1 MSAEPGPPP
10 IQPPQL
16 SPDGK
21 YVWDGSKWQPI
32 ADPAEPTHRGVF
44 AAWNAIQVDPAD
56 PVAEAPKPVPV
67 QVEARVQVQTPV
79 QIQEPAPEIDY
90 SYTVDDPT
98 ITPLWAQP
106 AKSGMTNYLYAG
118 AGIVILVM
126 AVMLLNSF
134 NFYQYLPWYGAGSSS
149 ASVTSPQPTP
159 VVDNTRSDFGRA
171 DRFLNGALVPAV
183 ATMADAMQQMQ
194 TCNGTLSNSCYDA
207 IVATEPQL
215 KKVLAV
221 VDRGPIPLCIAAP
234 MKSFR
239 ADVVNME
246 AGLQLSLKGYKNNN
260 RGDVGNGLTVFARS
274 SQAMAADGK
283 TADQLHN
290 TQCSKD
296 LEGP

>member
-32 ADPAEPTHRGVF
+32 ADPSEPTHRGIF
-44 AAWNAIQVDPAD
+44 AAWNAIQVAPFDPSAE
-56 PVAEAPKPVPV
+56 VAQPAPVPT
-67 QVEARVQVQTPV
+67 QAQVQVQTPM
-79 QIQEPAPEIDY
+79 QIAEPAPEIDY
-90 SYTVDDPT
+90 SYTINDPT

-106 AKSGMTNYLYAG
+106 AKSGMTNFLYAG
-118 AGIVILVM
+118 AGIVVLVI

-134 NFYQYLPWYGAGSSS
+134 NFFQNLPWNSAGSSS
-149 ASVTSPQPTP
+149 TPVVSPQPTP

-171 DRFLNGALVPAV
+171 DRFLNGSLVPAV
-183 ATMADAMQQMQ
+183 ATLADVMQQMQ
-194 TCNGTLSNSCYDA
+194 TCNGTPSNSCYDA
-207 IVATEPQL
+207 IVATEPEI

-221 VDRGPIPLCIAAP
+221 VDQGTIPLCIAAP

-239 ADVVNME
+239 SDLVNME

-260 RGDVGNGLTVFARS
+260 RGDVGNGITIFARS